1 MRKGFGRAGL
11 SSMRGI
17 KTVKGGGM
25 KFNGQKWHYMTEVGL
40 IIIFLAVPSYAI
52 HGPGYEDLKQGPER
66 LLEIG
71 ETVIGQPIKYP
82 SDGAPKIT
90 ALIVTV
96 APGEQTVVHKHP
108 VPLFGYVISG
118 EIEVEYEG
126 KGTKRYAAGHA
137 FMEAIDW
144 WHKGKNVGD
153 VPARILVVYLGSER
167 LPNVIQK

>member
-1 MRKGFGRAGL
+1 
-11 SSMRGI
+11 
-17 KTVKGGGM
+17 M
-25 KFNGQKWHYMTEVGL
+25 KFKRHLWSYTTIVVL
-40 IIIFLAVPSYAI
+40 IIFSLSGPTYAI
-52 HGPGYEDLKQGPER
+52 QGPRYEDLKQPPER
-66 LLEIG
+66 LLETSK
-71 ETVIGQPIKYP
+71 TVIGQAIKYP
-82 SDGAPKIT
+82 SDGVPKIT

-153 VPARILVVYLGSER
+153 VPARILIVYMGSER
-167 LPNVIQK
+167 LPNVIRK

>member
-1 MRKGFGRAGL
+1 
-11 SSMRGI
+11 
-17 KTVKGGGM
+17 M
-25 KFNGQKWHYMTEVGL
+25 KFKRHLWSYTSIIVL
-40 IIIFLAVPSYAI
+40 IIFSQSGPSYAI
-52 HGPGYEDLKQGPER
+52 QEPRYEDIKQPPER
-66 LLEIG
+66 LLETG
-71 ETVIGQPIKYP
+71 KTVVGQPIKYP
-82 SDGAPKIT
+82 SDGVPKIT

-153 VPARILVVYLGSER
+153 VPARILIVYLGSER
-167 LPNVIQK
+167 LPNVIRK